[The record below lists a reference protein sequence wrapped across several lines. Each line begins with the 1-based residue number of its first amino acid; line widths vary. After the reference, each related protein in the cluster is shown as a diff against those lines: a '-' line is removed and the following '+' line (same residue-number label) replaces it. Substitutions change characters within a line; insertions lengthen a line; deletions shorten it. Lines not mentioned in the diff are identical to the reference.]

1 MNRKFKKVI
10 DLVAESYVAIKE
22 GVSKTVENY
31 KEKKKEIKKAKEE
44 IERPERKRR
53 EERLYVPFKIAK
65 SLTELGYSW
74 PTQYTYVNITNEG
87 ETEGNIVLRDKAWIE
102 YYKNREEK
110 DDSNLKVEIYPAPT
124 ILDAIDF
131 LYDYYEVE
139 IEYDLRGRNY
149 IVTKKKLGGSTAKF
163 GFSTPCNE
171 LSSALMSGIEA
182 AISMIELEK

>member
-10 DLVAESYVAIKE
+10 DLVAEGYVAIKE
-22 GVSKTVENY
+22 AVSKAVENY
-31 KEKKKEIKKAKEE
+31 KEKKKAKGE

-53 EERLYVPFKIAK
+53 EERLFVPFKIAK

-74 PTQYTYVNITNEG
+74 PTEYTYVNITNEE

-171 LSSALMSGIEA
+171 LSSALVSGIEA

>member
-1 MNRKFKKVI
+1 MNRKFMKVI
-10 DLVAESYVAIKE
+10 DLVAENYVAIKE
-22 GVSKTVENY
+22 AVSKAVENY
-31 KEKKKEIKKAKEE
+31 KEKKKEIKEAKEE
-44 IERPERKRR
+44 IEQPERKHR
-53 EERLYVPFKIAK
+53 EERLFVPFKIAK

-74 PTQYTYVNITNEG
+74 PTQYTYVNITNEKD
-87 ETEGNIVLRDKAWIE
+87 TEGKVVLRDE

-110 DDSNLKVEIYPAPT
+110 DDSDLKVEIYPAPT

-163 GFSTPCNE
+163 GFSTSCNE